1 MEKVIE
7 RFLHYVNFDTQSVDG
22 AETVPSTEKQ
32 FVLADAL
39 ADEMKE
45 MGISN
50 VRVDE
55 HAYVYGEIPG
65 NLVSDDVFSLG
76 FIAHMDTSD
85 AASGA
90 DVKPQIIEN
99 YQGGPIRLNDEIT
112 IDPELSKELHDYIGQ
127 DLIVTD
133 GKTLLGSDDKAGIA
147 EIMTLAERL
156 LTDDTIKHGKICIAF
171 TPDEEVGR
179 GTDFFDVEGFGADFA
194 YTVDGGH
201 IGELEYENFN
211 GALAVVNIKGM
222 DIHPGSAKNV
232 MQNAIHIGM
241 EFNMMLP
248 QEQRPEHTEGHE
260 GFFHLI
266 HFEGEVGETKM
277 VYLIREHDWDK
288 YEQKKAVMT
297 AAAAYINAKYGD
309 MLQLEIQDGYRNMKE
324 MILPHMHLID
334 DAKAAFE
341 TCGVEPKVV
350 PIRGGTDGATLSFM
364 GLPCPN
370 LSTGGENFHSVRE
383 YIPVQSM
390 TKMVDVLTELVRI
403 SYTEL

>member
-1 MEKVIE
+1 MEKVIK
-7 RFLHYVNFDTQSVDG
+7 RFLHYVNFDTQSQEG
-22 AETVPSTEKQ
+22 AETVPSTNKQ
-32 FVLADAL
+32 FAL
-39 ADEMKE
+39 AQALTDEMRE
-45 MGISN
+45 IGISN
-50 VRVDE
+50 VRMDE

-65 NLVSDDVFSLG
+65 NVDSTMSLG

-90 DVKPQIIEN
+90 DVKPHIIEN
-99 YQGGPIRLNDEIT
+99 YQGGVIQLSEDMT
-112 IDPELSKELHDYIGQ
+112 IDPAVSKELHDYIGQ

-133 GKTLLGSDDKAGIA
+133 GTTLLGGDDKAGIA
-147 EIMTLAERL
+147 EIMTMAERL
-156 LTDDTIKHGKICIAF
+156 LTDDSIKHGKICIAF

-179 GTDFFDVEGFGADFA
+179 GTDYFDVTGFDADFA

-211 GALAVVNIKGM
+211 GALATVNIEGV
-222 DIHPGSAKNV
+222 DIHPGSAKDV
-232 MQNAIHIGM
+232 MKNAIHIGM

-248 QEQRPEHTEGHE
+248 MEQRPEYTEGHE

-266 HFEGEVGETKM
+266 HFEGEVGESKL

-288 YEQKKAVMT
+288 YEEKKVVMM

-309 MLQLEIQDGYRNMKE
+309 VLQLDIQDSYRNMKE
-324 MILPHMHLID
+324 KVMPHMHLID
-334 DAKAAFE
+334 DAKAAF
-341 TCGVEPKVV
+341 TACGVEPKIV

-383 YIPVQSM
+383 YISVQSM

-403 SYTEL
+403 SYEK

>member
-7 RFLHYVNFDTQSVDG
+7 RFLHYVKFDTQSVDG

-32 FVLADAL
+32 FVLAHAL

-45 MGISN
+45 LGISN

-309 MLQLEIQDGYRNMKE
+309 VLQLEIQDGYRNMKE
-324 MILPHMHLID
+324 MVLPHMHLID

-403 SYTEL
+403 SYNK

>member
-1 MEKVIE
+1 MENVIQ
-7 RFLHYVNFDTQSVDG
+7 RFLNYVTYDTQSLDG

-112 IDPELSKELHDYIGQ
+112 INPEISKELHDYIGQ

-309 MLQLEIQDGYRNMKE
+309 VLQLEIQDGYRNMKE
-324 MILPHMHLID
+324 MVLPHMHLID

-403 SYTEL
+403 SYNK

>member
-403 SYTEL
+403 SYNK

>member
-7 RFLHYVNFDTQSVDG
+7 RFLNYVTYDTQSLDE

-32 FVLADAL
+32 FALASAL
-39 ADEMKE
+39 ADEMKK
-45 MGISN
+45 MGISH
-50 VRVDE
+50 VRMDE
-55 HAYVYGEIPG
+55 HAYVYGEIPA
-65 NLVSDDVFSLG
+65 NMEDAMALG
-76 FIAHMDTSD
+76 FIAHMDTADS
-85 AASGA
+85 ASGA
-90 DVKPQIIEN
+90 NIKPRIVEN
-99 YQGGPIRLNDEIT
+99 YQGGVIQLNDEVSIN
-112 IDPELSKELHDYIGQ
+112 PEVSKELHDYVGQ

-133 GKTLLGSDDKAGIA
+133 GTTLLGGDDKAGIA
-147 EIMTLAERL
+147 EILTLAERL
-156 LTDDTIKHGKICIAF
+156 LADDSIRHGKICFAF

-211 GALAVVNIKGM
+211 GALAVANIKGV
-222 DIHPGSAKNV
+222 DIHPGSAKDV
-232 MQNAIHIGM
+232 MKNAIRIAM
-241 EFNMMLP
+241 EFDQMLP
-248 QEQRPEHTEGHE
+248 QQQRPEHTEGRE

-266 HFEGEVGETKM
+266 HFDGEVDQTKL
-277 VYLIREHDWDK
+277 VYLIREHEWDK
-288 YEQKKAVMT
+288 YENMKKVME
-297 AAAAYINAKYGD
+297 AAAAYINQKYGD
-309 MLQLEIQDGYRNMKE
+309 ILALDIQDGYKNMKE
-324 MILPHMHLID
+324 KILPHMHLIE

-341 TCGVEPKVV
+341 ACGVEPKIV

-403 SYTEL
+403 SFSK

>member
-1 MEKVIE
+1 MEKVIG
-7 RFLHYVNFDTQSVDG
+7 RFLHYVSFDTQSLDG

-32 FVLADAL
+32 FVLAEAL
-39 ADEMKE
+39 ATEMKE

-50 VRVDE
+50 VRMDE
-55 HAYVYGEIPG
+55 HGYVFGEIPANMEG
-65 NLVSDDVFSLG
+65 AMALG
-76 FIAHMDTSD
+76 FLAHMDTSD

-90 DVKPQIIEN
+90 DIKPHVVEN
-99 YQGGPIRLNDEIT
+99 YQGDVIQLNEEVS
-112 IDPELSKELHDYIGQ
+112 IDPAVSKELLDYIGQ

-133 GKTLLGSDDKAGIA
+133 GTTLLGSDDKAGIA
-147 EIMTLAERL
+147 EIMTMAECL
-156 LTDDTIKHGKICIAF
+156 LTDDSIKHGKICIGF

-179 GTDFFDVEGFGADFA
+179 GTDFFDVADFGADFA

-211 GALAVVNIKGM
+211 GALAVVNIKGV
-222 DIHPGSAKNV
+222 DIHPGSAKDV
-232 MQNAIHIGM
+232 MKNAIHIGM
-241 EFNMMLP
+241 EFNQMLP
-248 QEQRPEHTEGHE
+248 QQQRPEHTEWLE

-288 YEQKKAVMT
+288 YEEKKAVMT
-297 AAAAYINAKYGD
+297 KAAEFINVKYGD
-309 MLQLEIQDGYRNMKE
+309 VLQLDIQDGYRNMKE
-324 MILPHMHLID
+324 KVLPHMHLID
-334 DAKAAFE
+334 DAKAAFIA
-341 TCGVEPKVV
+341 CGVEPKVV

-390 TKMVDVLTELVRI
+390 TKMVDVLIELVKI
-403 SYTEL
+403 SFEK

>member
-309 MLQLEIQDGYRNMKE
+309 VLQLEIQDGYRNMKE
-324 MILPHMHLID
+324 MVLPHMHLID

-403 SYTEL
+403 SYNK

>member
-7 RFLHYVNFDTQSVDG
+7 RFLHYVKFDTQSLDG

-32 FVLADAL
+32 FAL
-39 ADEMKE
+39 AEALVTEMTA
-45 MGISN
+45 MGIEN
-50 VRVDE
+50 VRMDD
-55 HAYVYGEIPG
+55 HAYVYGEIPA
-65 NLVSDDVFSLG
+65 NMEEPVKAIG

-90 DVKPQIIEN
+90 DIKPRIVEN
-99 YQGGPIRLNDEIT
+99 YPGGVIQLNEEVS
-112 IDPELSKELHDYIGQ
+112 IDPAVSKELRDYINQ

-133 GKTLLGSDDKAGIA
+133 GTTLLGSDDKAGIA
-147 EIMTLAERL
+147 EIMTMAERL
-156 LTDDTIKHGKICIAF
+156 LADDTIKHGKICIAF

-211 GALAVVNIKGM
+211 GALATVTIKGV
-222 DIHPGSAKNV
+222 DIHPGSAKDV
-232 MQNAIHIGM
+232 MKNAIRIAM
-241 EFNMMLP
+241 EFDQMLP
-248 QEQRPEHTEGHE
+248 QDQRPEHTEGYE

-266 HFEGEVGETKM
+266 HFEGEVDETKL
-277 VYLIREHDWDK
+277 VYLIREHDGDK
-288 YEQKKAVMT
+288 YEEKKTVMT
-297 AAAAYINAKYGD
+297 AAAEYINAKYGD
-309 MLQLEIQDGYRNMKE
+309 VLQLNIQDGYRNMKE
-324 MILPHMHLID
+324 KILPHMYLIE

-341 TCGVEPKVV
+341 ACGIEPRVV
-350 PIRGGTDGATLSFM
+350 PIRGGTDGATLSYM

-403 SYTEL
+403 SYARK

>member
-7 RFLHYVNFDTQSVDG
+7 RFLNYVTYDTQSLDG

-32 FVLADAL
+32 FALASAL
-39 ADEMKE
+39 ADEMKK
-45 MGISN
+45 MGISH
-50 VRVDE
+50 VRMDE
-55 HAYVYGEIPG
+55 HAYVYGEIPANMEG
-65 NLVSDDVFSLG
+65 AMALG
-76 FIAHMDTSD
+76 FIAHMDTADS
-85 AASGA
+85 ASGA
-90 DVKPQIIEN
+90 NIKPRIVEN
-99 YQGGPIRLNDEIT
+99 YQGGVIQLNDEVSIN
-112 IDPELSKELHDYIGQ
+112 PEVSKELHDYVGQ

-133 GKTLLGSDDKAGIA
+133 GTTLLGSDDKAGIA
-147 EIMTLAERL
+147 EILTLAERL
-156 LTDDTIKHGKICIAF
+156 LADDSIRHGKIYFAF

-211 GALAVVNIKGM
+211 GALAVANIKGV
-222 DIHPGSAKNV
+222 DIHPGSAKDV
-232 MQNAIHIGM
+232 MKNAIRIAM
-241 EFNMMLP
+241 EFDQMLP
-248 QEQRPEHTEGHE
+248 QQQRPEHTEGRE

-266 HFEGEVGETKM
+266 HFDGEVDQTKL
-277 VYLIREHDWDK
+277 VYLIREHEWDK
-288 YEQKKAVMT
+288 YENMKKVME
-297 AAAAYINAKYGD
+297 AAAAYINQKYGD
-309 MLQLEIQDGYRNMKE
+309 ILALDIQDGYKNMKE
-324 MILPHMHLID
+324 KILPHMHLIE

-341 TCGVEPKVV
+341 ACGVEPKIV

-403 SYTEL
+403 SFSK

>member
-309 MLQLEIQDGYRNMKE
+309 VLQLEIQDGYRNMKE
-324 MILPHMHLID
+324 MVLPHMHLID

-341 TCGVEPKVV
+341 ACGVEPKVV

-403 SYTEL
+403 SYNK

>member
-32 FVLADAL
+32 FVFADAL

-45 MGISN
+45 MGIFN

-99 YQGGPIRLNDEIT
+99 YQGGPIWLNDEIT
-112 IDPELSKELHDYIGQ
+112 IDPEISKELHDYIGQ

-133 GKTLLGSDDKAGIA
+133 GKTLLGGDDKAGIA

-309 MLQLEIQDGYRNMKE
+309 VLQLEIQDGYRNMKE
-324 MILPHMHLID
+324 MVLPHMHLID

-341 TCGVEPKVV
+341 ACGIEPKVV

-403 SYTEL
+403 SYNK

>member
-1 MEKVIE
+1 MERVVE
-7 RFLHYVNFDTQSVDG
+7 RFLQYVKFDTQSCEDVE
-22 AETVPSTEKQ
+22 AVPSTEKQ
-32 FVLADAL
+32 FVLAEAL
-39 ADEMKE
+39 AEEMRD
-45 MGISN
+45 MGIAN
-50 VRVDE
+50 VRMDE

-65 NLVSDDVFSLG
+65 NLDGAMSLG

-99 YQGGPIRLNDEIT
+99 YQGGLIQLNNQVS
-112 IDPELSKELHDYIGQ
+112 IDPAVSKELDDYIGQ

-133 GKTLLGSDDKAGIA
+133 GTTLLGGDDKAGIA

-156 LTDDTIKHGKICIAF
+156 LADDSIKHGKICIAF

-179 GTDFFDVEGFGADFA
+179 GTDFFDVKGFGADFA

-222 DIHPGSAKNV
+222 DIHPGSAKDV
-232 MQNAIHIGM
+232 MKNAIHIGM

-277 VYLIREHDWDK
+277 VYLIREHDWAK
-288 YEQKKAVMT
+288 YEEKKVVMM

-309 MLQLEIQDGYRNMKE
+309 VLQLDIQDGYRNMKE
-324 MILPHMHLID
+324 KVLPHMHLID

-341 TCGVEPKVV
+341 ACGVEPKVV

-390 TKMVDVLTELVRI
+390 IKMVDVLTELVKI
-403 SYTEL
+403 SYKS

>member
-309 MLQLEIQDGYRNMKE
+309 VLQLEIQDGYRNMKE

-403 SYTEL
+403 SYNK